1 VDLSALATFVKI
13 VERGSLSGAARA
25 TGQSLPTVSR
35 QLRALEAELDVALA
49 LRTTRRLTVTED
61 GLRLAEHARRAL
73 AELELARHGVGAR
86 AEQKLVLSAPVTL
99 GQHLVVPK
107 LAALLKRRPGL
118 KLEIRLEDRVA
129 ELLAENVDVV
139 VRAGVAPPDS
149 AELIARPLA
158 TFRRVVVASRSY
170 LRARGT
176 PKSPRSLAAHDC
188 LQQVAASGVIDT
200 WALVRGDV
208 IERVRVAGRLA
219 STAPQVLLE
228 AARSGLGIA
237 LLPSWLVEDDLRAR
251 RLVRLLTDWQSAE
264 VTAYALYRRG
274 LRGAPALDALLEAL
288 GSRIG

>member
-1 VDLSALATFVKI
+1 VDLSVLATFVKI

-86 AEQKLVLSAPVTL
+86 AEQKLVLSVPVTL

-107 LAALLKRRPGL
+107 LATLLKRRPGL

-158 TFRRVVVASRSY
+158 TFRRVAVASRSY

-176 PKSPRSLAAHDC
+176 PKSPRSLSAHEC
-188 LQQVAASGVIDT
+188 LLQVVGSGVSDT
-200 WALVRGDV
+200 WALARGDR
-208 IERVRVAGRLA
+208 IERVRVAGRVA

-228 AARSGLGIA
+228 AARSGLGVA
-237 LLPSWLVEDDLRAR
+237 LLPAWLVEEDLRAR
-251 RLVRLLTDWQSAE
+251 RLVRLLTGWQSAE
-264 VTAYALYRRG
+264 VTAYALYRTG

-288 GSRIG
+288 GSRVG